1 MSLPAPFLQT
11 LEGVVGFNKAAFE
24 AVHTS
29 GETVT
34 AIRVNPNKNSD
45 QILFEH
51 TSPVPWCTHGHYLNT
66 RPSFTLDPSF
76 HAGAYYVQDA
86 SSMFLWQALTQVVGD
101 SDGLKVLDLCAAP
114 GGKSTLLSSYF
125 ENGLVVSNEVIKQRA
140 AVLVENTSKWGA
152 HNMVVTN
159 NDPSHFQSLPQFFD
173 VMVVDAPCSGS
184 GLFRK
189 DPSAI
194 EGWSLDLVAL
204 CAQRQQRILAD
215 ALPALALGGTLIY
228 ATCSYDPNE
237 DEHIADWLVNEMG
250 LTPQAIDINNYPG
263 IVESIA
269 PISKA
274 PGYRFYP
281 DQIKGEGFFIAAF
294 KKEKEVEVGTALTSF
309 KSKEAV
315 LEKLTKKMQEQV
327 AEVLPANDTIATFLQ
342 SGMIKAIPAVFESSI
357 LQLASQLYIK
367 KAGVSVG
374 ELKGKDF
381 IPAHEYALS
390 YLPLDIFN
398 KVDLDKEQA
407 LSYLRRAEFNCSGEK
422 GWNLMRYNGLGLGW
436 AKILPNRTN
445 NYYPQEWRILKA

>member
-1 MSLPAPFLQT
+1 MSLPTPFLQT

-34 AIRVNPNKNSD
+34 AIRVNPNKNPD

-51 TSPVPWCTHGHYLNT
+51 TSPVPWCTHGHYLNA
-66 RPSFTLDPSF
+66 RPSFTLDPNF

-101 SDGLKVLDLCAAP
+101 SNGLKVLDLCAAP

-189 DPSAI
+189 DPAAI

-250 LTPQAIDINNYPG
+250 LTPQVIDINNYEG
-263 IVESIA
+263 IVETAA

-281 DQIKGEGFFIAAF
+281 DQIRGEGFFIAAF
-294 KKEKEVEVGTALTSF
+294 KKEKEVGVALTSF

-315 LEKLTKKMQEQV
+315 LEKLTKKMQEQLV
-327 AEVLPANDTIATFLQ
+327 AVLPANDAVATFLQ
-342 SGMIKAIPAVFESSI
+342 SGMIKAIPAVFELSI

-367 KAGVSVG
+367 KAGISVG

-398 KVDLDKEQA
+398 RVDLDKEQA

>member
-407 LSYLRRAEFNCSGEK
+407 LSYLRRADFNCSGEK

>member
-1 MSLPAPFLQT
+1 LSLPAPFLQT

-34 AIRVNPNKNSD
+34 AIRVNPNKNPD

-51 TSPVPWCTHGHYLNT
+51 TSPVPWCTHGHYLEA
-66 RPSFTLDPSF
+66 RPSFTLDPNF

-189 DPSAI
+189 DPAAMD
-194 EGWSLDLVAL
+194 GWSTDLVAL

-250 LTPQAIDINNYPG
+250 LTPQIIDINNYAG
-263 IVESIA
+263 IVETAA

-281 DQIKGEGFFIAAF
+281 DQIRGEGFFIAAF
-294 KKEKEVEVGTALTSF
+294 KKEKEVGTAVTSF
-309 KSKEAV
+309 KSKDAV
-315 LEKLTKKMQEQV
+315 LKKLTKKMQEQL
-327 AEVLPANDTIATFLQ
+327 AAVLPTNDAIATFLQ
-342 SGMIKAIPAVFESSI
+342 SGMIKAIPVVFEASI

-367 KAGVSVG
+367 KAGVSIG
-374 ELKGKDF
+374 EIKGQDF
-381 IPAHEYALS
+381 IPAHELSVS
-390 YLPLDIFN
+390 YLPLDSFN
-398 KVDLDKEQA
+398 TVDLDKEQA
-407 LSYLRRAEFNCSGEK
+407 LSYLRRSEFNCSGEK

>member
-1 MSLPAPFLQT
+1 LSLPAPFLQT

-34 AIRVNPNKNSD
+34 AIRVNPNKNPD

-51 TSPVPWCTHGHYLNT
+51 TSPVPWCTHGHYLNA
-66 RPSFTLDPSF
+66 RPSFTLDPNF

-101 SDGLKVLDLCAAP
+101 SNGLKVLDLCAAP

-189 DPSAI
+189 DPSAMD
-194 EGWSLDLVAL
+194 GWSTDLVAL

-250 LTPQAIDINNYPG
+250 LTPQVIDINNYEG
-263 IVESIA
+263 IVETAA

-281 DQIKGEGFFIAAF
+281 DQIRGEGFFIAAF
-294 KKEKEVEVGTALTSF
+294 KKEKEVGVALTSF

-315 LEKLTKKMQEQV
+315 LEKLTKKMQEQLV
-327 AEVLPANDTIATFLQ
+327 AVLPANDAVATFLQ
-342 SGMIKAIPAVFESSI
+342 SGMIKAIPAVFELSI

-367 KAGVSVG
+367 KAGISVG

-398 KVDLDKEQA
+398 RVDLDKEQA

>member
-11 LEGVVGFNKAAFE
+11 LEGVAGFNKAAFE
-24 AVHTS
+24 AVHDS

-34 AIRVNPNKNSD
+34 AIRVNPNKNPG

-51 TSPVPWCTHGHYLNT
+51 TSPVPWCTHGHYLEA
-66 RPSFTLDPSF
+66 RPSFTLDPNF

-86 SSMFLWQALTQVVGD
+86 SSMFLWQAIAQVVGD
-101 SDGLKVLDLCAAP
+101 SNGLKVLDLCAAP

-159 NDPSHFQSLPQFFD
+159 NDPSHFQSLPHFFD

-189 DPSAI
+189 DPTAMD
-194 EGWSLDLVAL
+194 GWSTDLVAL

-228 ATCSYDPNE
+228 ATCSYDPQE

-250 LTPQAIDINNYPG
+250 LTPQVIEINNYAG
-263 IVESIA
+263 IVETAA
-269 PISKA
+269 PISNA

-281 DQIKGEGFFIAAF
+281 DQIRGEGFFIAAF
-294 KKEKEVEVGTALTSF
+294 KKEKEVSNTLASF

-315 LEKLTKKMQEQV
+315 LEKLTKKMHEHV
-327 AEVLPANDTIATFLQ
+327 AEVLLANDTIVTFLQ
-342 SGMIKAIPAVFESSI
+342 SGMIKAIPTEFESSI

-390 YLPLDIFN
+390 YLPLQAFN
-398 KVDLDKEQA
+398 RVDLDKEQA
-407 LSYLRRAEFNCSGEK
+407 LAYLRRADFDCNGEK
-422 GWNLMRYNGLGLGW
+422 GWNLMRYNGFGLGW
-436 AKILPNRTN
+436 AKILPNRIN
-445 NYYPQEWRILKA
+445 NYYPQEWRILKV

>member
-1 MSLPAPFLQT
+1 LRLPAPFLQS
-11 LEGVVGFNKAAFE
+11 LEGVVGFNKTAFE
-24 AVHTS
+24 AVHNS

-34 AIRVNPNKNSD
+34 AIRVNPNKNPD

-51 TSPVPWCTHGHYLNT
+51 TSPVPWCTHGHYLEA
-66 RPSFTLDPSF
+66 RPSFTLDPNF

-189 DPSAI
+189 DPSAMD
-194 EGWSLDLVAL
+194 GWSTDLVAL

-250 LTPQAIDINNYPG
+250 LTPQAIDINNYEG
-263 IVESIA
+263 IVETA
-269 PISKA
+269 ATISKA

-281 DQIKGEGFFIAAF
+281 DQIRGEGFFIAAF
-294 KKEKEVEVGTALTSF
+294 KKEKEVGVALTSF

-315 LEKLTKKMQEQV
+315 LEKLTKKMQEQL
-327 AEVLPANDTIATFLQ
+327 AAVLPANDAIATFLQ

-367 KAGVSVG
+367 KAGVSIG

-390 YLPLDIFN
+390 YLPVQTFN
-398 KVDLDKEQA
+398 SVDLDKEQA

-436 AKILPNRTN
+436 AKILPNRIN

>member
-24 AVHTS
+24 AVHGS

-34 AIRVNPNKNSD
+34 AIRVNPNKKPN

-51 TSPVPWCTHGHYLNT
+51 ASSVPWCTHGHYLKA
-66 RPSFTLDPSF
+66 RPSFTLDPNF

-86 SSMFLWQALTQVVGD
+86 SSMFLWQALSQVVGD
-101 SDGLKVLDLCAAP
+101 SNGLKVLDLCAAP

-189 DPSAI
+189 DPSAM
-194 EGWSLDLVAL
+194 EGWSTDLVAL

-228 ATCSYDPNE
+228 ATCSYDPQE

-250 LTPQAIDINNYPG
+250 LTPQVIDINNYEG
-263 IVESIA
+263 IVETAA

-281 DQIKGEGFFIAAF
+281 DQIRGEGFFIAAF
-294 KKEKEVEVGTALTSF
+294 KKEKEVGVALTSF

-315 LEKLTKKMQEQV
+315 LEKLTKKMQEQL
-327 AEVLPANDTIATFLQ
+327 AAVLPANDAVATFLQ

-367 KAGVSVG
+367 KAGVSIG

-390 YLPLDIFN
+390 YLPLQTFN

-436 AKILPNRTN
+436 AKILPNRIN

>member
-1 MSLPAPFLQT
+1 MPLPAPFLQS
-11 LEGVVGFNKAAFE
+11 LEGVVGYNKAAFE
-24 AVHTS
+24 AVHAS

-34 AIRVNPNKNSD
+34 AIRVNPNKNPD

-51 TSPVPWCTHGHYLNT
+51 TSPVPWCPHGHYLEA
-66 RPSFTLDPSF
+66 RPSFTLDPNF

-86 SSMFLWQALTQVVGD
+86 SSMFLWQALANVVGV
-101 SDGLKVLDLCAAP
+101 SNGQKVLDLCAAP
-114 GGKSTLLSSYF
+114 GGKSTLLSTYF
-125 ENGLVVSNEVIKQRA
+125 YNGLVVSNEVIKQRA

-189 DPSAI
+189 DPTAI
-194 EGWSLDLVAL
+194 DGWSKDLVDL

-215 ALPALALGGTLIY
+215 ALPALALGGILIY
-228 ATCSYDPNE
+228 ATCSYDVQE
-237 DEHIADWLVNEMG
+237 DEQIADWLVNEMG
-250 LTPQAIDINNYPG
+250 LTPQAINVNNYTG
-263 IVESIA
+263 IVETAA

-281 DQIKGEGFFIAAF
+281 DQIRGEGFFIAVF
-294 KKEKEVEVGTALTSF
+294 KKEKEAGTALTSF
-309 KSKEAV
+309 KSKEAI
-315 LEKLTKKMQEQV
+315 LEKLTKKMQEQLV
-327 AEVLPANDTIATFLQ
+327 PHIALDADTTSFLQ
-342 SGMIKAIPAVFESSI
+342 SGMIKAIPAAFESSI
-357 LQLASQLYIK
+357 VALATQLYIK

-390 YLPLDIFN
+390 YLPLKTFN
-398 KVDLDKEQA
+398 RVDLDKEQA
-407 LSYLRRAEFNCSGEK
+407 LSYLRRAEFNCNGEK

-436 AKILPNRTN
+436 AKILPNRIN
-445 NYYPQEWRILKA
+445 NYYPQEWRILKV

>member
-1 MSLPAPFLQT
+1 LSLPAPFLQT

-34 AIRVNPNKNSD
+34 AIRVNPNKNPD

-51 TSPVPWCTHGHYLNT
+51 TSPVPWCTHGHYLEA
-66 RPSFTLDPSF
+66 RPSFTLDPNF

-189 DPSAI
+189 DPTAM

-250 LTPQAIDINNYPG
+250 LTQQAIDINNYPG
-263 IVESIA
+263 IVETAA

-281 DQIKGEGFFIAAF
+281 DQIKGEGFFIAVF
-294 KKEKEVEVGTALTSF
+294 KKEKDLGTAVSSF

-327 AEVLPANDTIATFLQ
+327 AEVLPTNDTIATFLQ
-342 SGMIKAIPAVFESSI
+342 SGMIKAIPSVFESSI

-367 KAGVSVG
+367 KAGVSIG

-398 KVDLDKEQA
+398 RVDLDKEQA
-407 LSYLRRAEFNCSGEK
+407 LSYLRRAEFNCSGKK

>member
-24 AVHTS
+24 AVHSS

-34 AIRVNPNKNSD
+34 AIRVNPNKNPD

-51 TSPVPWCTHGHYLNT
+51 TSPVPWCPHGQYLNA
-66 RPSFTLDPSF
+66 RPSFTLDPNF

-86 SSMFLWQALTQVVGD
+86 SSMFLWEALTQVVGD

-281 DQIKGEGFFIAAF
+281 DQIRGEGFFIAAF
-294 KKEKEVEVGTALTSF
+294 KKEKELGTAVSSF

-315 LEKLTKKMQEQV
+315 LEKLTKKMQEQL
-327 AEVLPANDTIATFLQ
+327 AAVLPANDAIATFLQ

-407 LSYLRRAEFNCSGEK
+407 LSYLRRADFNCSGEK

>member
-24 AVHTS
+24 AVHSS

-34 AIRVNPNKNSD
+34 AIRVNPNKNPD

-51 TSPVPWCTHGHYLNT
+51 TSPVPWCPHGQYLNA
-66 RPSFTLDPSF
+66 RPSFTLDPNF

-86 SSMFLWQALTQVVGD
+86 SSMFLWEALTQVVGD

-189 DPSAI
+189 DPAAM
-194 EGWSLDLVAL
+194 EGWSTDLVAL

-250 LTPQAIDINNYPG
+250 LTPQAIHINNYAG
-263 IVESIA
+263 IVETAA

-281 DQIKGEGFFIAAF
+281 DQIRGEGFFIAAF
-294 KKEKEVEVGTALTSF
+294 KKEKELGTAVSSF

-398 KVDLDKEQA
+398 RVDLDKEQA

>member
-51 TSPVPWCTHGHYLNT
+51 TSPVPWCTHGHYLNA

-407 LSYLRRAEFNCSGEK
+407 LSYLRRADFNCSGEK

>member
-1 MSLPAPFLQT
+1 LSLPAPFLQT

-34 AIRVNPNKNSD
+34 AIRVNPNKDPD

-51 TSPVPWCTHGHYLNT
+51 TSPVPWCTHGHYLEA
-66 RPSFTLDPSF
+66 RPSFTLDPNF

-125 ENGLVVSNEVIKQRA
+125 ENGMVVSNEVIKQRA

-189 DPSAI
+189 DPAAM
-194 EGWSLDLVAL
+194 EGWSTDLVAL

-250 LTPQAIDINNYPG
+250 LTPQAIDINNYAG
-263 IVESIA
+263 IVETAA

-281 DQIKGEGFFIAAF
+281 DQIRGEGFFIAAF
-294 KKEKEVEVGTALTSF
+294 KKEKELGTAVSSF

-327 AEVLPANDTIATFLQ
+327 AAVLPTNDAIATFLQ

-398 KVDLDKEQA
+398 RVDLDKEQA

>member
-34 AIRVNPNKNSD
+34 AIRVNPNKKPN

-51 TSPVPWCTHGHYLNT
+51 TSSVPWCTHGHYLEA

-86 SSMFLWQALTQVVGD
+86 SSMFLWQTLTQVVGD
-101 SDGLKVLDLCAAP
+101 SNGLKVLDLCAAP

-189 DPSAI
+189 DPSAMD
-194 EGWSLDLVAL
+194 GWSTDLVAL

-228 ATCSYDPNE
+228 ATCSYDPQE

-250 LTPQAIDINNYPG
+250 LTPQAIDINNYAG
-263 IVESIA
+263 IVETAA

-294 KKEKEVEVGTALTSF
+294 KKEKEVGTAVSSF
-309 KSKEAV
+309 KSKDAV
-315 LEKLTKKMQEQV
+315 LEKLTKKTQEQL
-327 AEVLPANDTIATFLQ
+327 AAVLPANDTIATFLQ
-342 SGMIKAIPAVFESSI
+342 SGIIKAIPAVFESSI

-367 KAGVSVG
+367 KAGVSIG

-390 YLPLDIFN
+390 YLPVQTFN
-398 KVDLDKEQA
+398 RVDLDKEQA

-436 AKILPNRTN
+436 AKILPNRIN

>member
-11 LEGVVGFNKAAFE
+11 LEGVVGFDKAAFE
-24 AVHTS
+24 AVHDS

-34 AIRVNPNKNSD
+34 AIRVNPNKNPD

-51 TSPVPWCTHGHYLNT
+51 TSPVPWCKHGHYLNA
-66 RPSFTLDPSF
+66 RPSFTLDPNF

-86 SSMFLWQALTQVVGD
+86 SSMFLWEALTQVVGD

-189 DPSAI
+189 DPSAMD
-194 EGWSLDLVAL
+194 GWSTDLVAL

-250 LTPQAIDINNYPG
+250 LTPQVIDINNYEG
-263 IVESIA
+263 IVETAA

-281 DQIKGEGFFIAAF
+281 DQIRGEGFFIAAF
-294 KKEKEVEVGTALTSF
+294 KKEKEVGVALTSF

-398 KVDLDKEQA
+398 RVDLDKEQA

>member
-1 MSLPAPFLQT
+1 LSLPAPFLQT

-34 AIRVNPNKNSD
+34 AIRVNPNKNPD

-51 TSPVPWCTHGHYLNT
+51 TSPVPWCTHGHYLEA
-66 RPSFTLDPSF
+66 RPSFTLDPNF

-125 ENGLVVSNEVIKQRA
+125 ENGMVVSNEVIKQRA

-189 DPSAI
+189 DPAAM
-194 EGWSLDLVAL
+194 EGWSTDLVAL

-250 LTPQAIDINNYPG
+250 LTPQAIDINNYAG
-263 IVESIA
+263 IVETAA

-281 DQIKGEGFFIAAF
+281 DQIRGEGFFIAAF
-294 KKEKEVEVGTALTSF
+294 KKEKELGTAVSSF

-327 AEVLPANDTIATFLQ
+327 AAVLPTNDAIATFLQ

-398 KVDLDKEQA
+398 RVDLDKEQA

>member
-1 MSLPAPFLQT
+1 LSLPTPFLQT

-34 AIRVNPNKNSD
+34 AIRVNPNKNPD

-51 TSPVPWCTHGHYLNT
+51 TSPVPWCTHGHYLEA

-189 DPSAI
+189 DPAAM
-194 EGWSLDLVAL
+194 EGWSTDLVAL

-250 LTPQAIDINNYPG
+250 LTPQAIDINNYAG
-263 IVESIA
+263 IVETAA

-281 DQIKGEGFFIAAF
+281 DQIRGEGFFIAAF
-294 KKEKEVEVGTALTSF
+294 KKEKELGTAVSSF

-315 LEKLTKKMQEQV
+315 LEKLTKKMQEQL
-327 AEVLPANDTIATFLQ
+327 AAVLPTNDAIATFLQ

-390 YLPLDIFN
+390 YLQLDIFN
-398 KVDLDKEQA
+398 RVDLDKEQA

>member
-1 MSLPAPFLQT
+1 LQLPAPFLQS
-11 LEGVVGFNKAAFE
+11 LEGVVGFNKTAFE
-24 AVHTS
+24 AVHDS

-34 AIRVNPNKNSD
+34 AIRVNPFKNPD

-51 TSPVPWCTHGHYLNT
+51 TSPVPWCPHGHYLNA
-66 RPSFTLDPSF
+66 RPSFTLDPNF

-86 SSMFLWQALTQVVGD
+86 SSMFLWQALSQVVGD

-114 GGKSTLLSSYF
+114 GGKSTLLSTYF
-125 ENGLVVSNEVIKQRA
+125 HNGLVVSNEVIKQRA

-189 DPSAI
+189 DPTAMD
-194 EGWSLDLVAL
+194 GWSTDL
-204 CAQRQQRILAD
+204 
-215 ALPALALGGTLIY
+215 
-228 ATCSYDPNE
+228 
-237 DEHIADWLVNEMG
+237 EHIADWLVNEMG
-250 LTPQAIDINNYPG
+250 LTPQVIDINNYAG
-263 IVESIA
+263 IVETAA

-281 DQIKGEGFFIAAF
+281 DQIRGEGFFIAAF
-294 KKEKEVEVGTALTSF
+294 KKEKEVGAAITSF

-327 AEVLPANDTIATFLQ
+327 AEFLPTNETITTFLQ
-342 SGMIKAIPAVFESSI
+342 SGMIKAIPTVFESSI
-357 LQLASQLYIK
+357 LQLASQMYIK

-374 ELKGKDF
+374 EIKGQDF
-381 IPAHEYALS
+381 IPAHELAVS
-390 YLPLDIFN
+390 YLSLHTFN
-398 KVDLDKEQA
+398 AIDLDKEQA
-407 LSYLRRAEFNCSGEK
+407 LSYLRRADFNCSGEK
-422 GWNLMRYNGLGLGW
+422 GWTLMRYNGLGLGW

>member
-34 AIRVNPNKNSD
+34 AIRVNPNKDPD

-51 TSPVPWCTHGHYLNT
+51 TSPVPWCTHGHYLEA
-66 RPSFTLDPSF
+66 RPSFTLDPNF

-189 DPSAI
+189 DPAAM
-194 EGWSLDLVAL
+194 EGWSTDLVAL

-250 LTPQAIDINNYPG
+250 LTPQVIDINNYAG
-263 IVESIA
+263 IVETAA

-274 PGYRFYP
+274 PSYRFYP

-294 KKEKEVEVGTALTSF
+294 KIEKELGTAVSSF

-315 LEKLTKKMQEQV
+315 LEKLTKKMQEQL
-327 AEVLPANDTIATFLQ
+327 AAVLPTNDAIATFLQ

-398 KVDLDKEQA
+398 RVDLDKEQA

>member
-1 MSLPAPFLQT
+1 LSLPTPFLQT

-34 AIRVNPNKNSD
+34 AIRVNPNKNPD

-51 TSPVPWCTHGHYLNT
+51 TSPVPWCTHGHYLEA
-66 RPSFTLDPSF
+66 RPSFTLDPNF

-189 DPSAI
+189 DPSAMD
-194 EGWSLDLVAL
+194 GWSTDLVAL

-250 LTPQAIDINNYPG
+250 LTPQVIDINNYEG
-263 IVESIA
+263 IVETAA

-281 DQIKGEGFFIAAF
+281 DQIRGEGFFIAAF
-294 KKEKEVEVGTALTSF
+294 KKEKEVGVALTSF

-327 AEVLPANDTIATFLQ
+327 AEVLPTNDTIATFLQ
-342 SGMIKAIPAVFESSI
+342 SGMIKAIPSVFESSI

-398 KVDLDKEQA
+398 RVDLDKEQA
-407 LSYLRRAEFNCSGEK
+407 LSYLRRAEFSCNGEK

-436 AKILPNRTN
+436 AKILPNRIN
-445 NYYPQEWRILKA
+445 NYYPQEWRILKV

>member
-1 MSLPAPFLQT
+1 LSLPAPFLQT

-34 AIRVNPNKNSD
+34 AIRVNPNKNPD

-51 TSPVPWCTHGHYLNT
+51 TSPVPWCTHGHYLEA
-66 RPSFTLDPSF
+66 RPSFTLDPNF

-101 SDGLKVLDLCAAP
+101 SHGLKVLDLCAAP

-189 DPSAI
+189 DPTAMD
-194 EGWSLDLVAL
+194 GWSTDLVAL

-250 LTPQAIDINNYPG
+250 LTPQAIDINNYVG
-263 IVESIA
+263 IVETAS

-274 PGYRFYP
+274 SGYRFYP

-294 KKEKEVEVGTALTSF
+294 KKEKELGTVLSSF
-309 KSKEAV
+309 KSKDAV
-315 LEKLTKKMQEQV
+315 LEKLPKKMQEQL
-327 AEVLPANDTIATFLQ
+327 AAVLPTNDAIATFLQ

-367 KAGVSVG
+367 KAGISVG

-398 KVDLDKEQA
+398 RVDLDKEQA

>member
-34 AIRVNPNKNSD
+34 AIRVNPNKNPD

-51 TSPVPWCTHGHYLNT
+51 TSPVPWCTHGHYLEA
-66 RPSFTLDPSF
+66 RPSFTLDPNF

-189 DPSAI
+189 DPAAMD
-194 EGWSLDLVAL
+194 GWSTDLVAL

-250 LTPQAIDINNYPG
+250 LTPQIIDINNYAG
-263 IVESIA
+263 IVETAA

-281 DQIKGEGFFIAAF
+281 DQIRGEGFFIAAF
-294 KKEKEVEVGTALTSF
+294 KKEKEVGTAVTSF
-309 KSKEAV
+309 KSKDAV
-315 LEKLTKKMQEQV
+315 LKKLTKKMQEQL
-327 AEVLPANDTIATFLQ
+327 AAVLPTNDAIATFLQ
-342 SGMIKAIPAVFESSI
+342 SGMIKAIPVVFEASI

-367 KAGVSVG
+367 KAGVSIG
-374 ELKGKDF
+374 EIKGQDF
-381 IPAHEYALS
+381 IPAHELSVS
-390 YLPLDIFN
+390 YLPLDSFN
-398 KVDLDKEQA
+398 TVDLDKEQA
-407 LSYLRRAEFNCSGEK
+407 LSYLRRSEFNCSGEK

>member
-1 MSLPAPFLQT
+1 LSLPAPFLQS
-11 LEGVVGFNKAAFE
+11 LEGVVGFNKTAFE
-24 AVHTS
+24 AVHDS
-29 GETVT
+29 GKTVT
-34 AIRVNPNKNSD
+34 AIRVNPKKHPN

-51 TSPVPWCTHGHYLNT
+51 RSPVPWCTHGHYLEA

-101 SDGLKVLDLCAAP
+101 SNGLKVLDLCAAP

-125 ENGLVVSNEVIKQRA
+125 ENGLIVSNEVIKQRA

-189 DPSAI
+189 DPSAMD
-194 EGWSLDLVAL
+194 GWSTDLVAL

-250 LTPQAIDINNYPG
+250 LTPQAIDINNYEG
-263 IVESIA
+263 IVETAA

-281 DQIKGEGFFIAAF
+281 DQIRGEGFFIAAF
-294 KKEKEVEVGTALTSF
+294 KKEKEVGVALTSF

-315 LEKLTKKMQEQV
+315 LEKLTKKMQEQL
-327 AEVLPANDTIATFLQ
+327 AAVLPANDAIATFLQ

-367 KAGVSVG
+367 KAGVSIG

-390 YLPLDIFN
+390 YLPVQTFN
-398 KVDLDKEQA
+398 SVDLDKEQA

-436 AKILPNRTN
+436 AKILPNRIN

>member
-1 MSLPAPFLQT
+1 MRLPAPFLQS
-11 LEGVVGFNKAAFE
+11 LEGVVGFNKTAFE
-24 AVHTS
+24 AVHDS

-34 AIRVNPNKNSD
+34 AIRVNPKKQPN

-51 TSPVPWCTHGHYLNT
+51 TSPVPWCTHGHYLEA
-66 RPSFTLDPSF
+66 RPSFTLDPNF

-86 SSMFLWQALTQVVGD
+86 SSMFLWQALSQVVGD

-114 GGKSTLLSSYF
+114 GGKSTLLSTYF
-125 ENGLVVSNEVIKQRA
+125 HNGLVVSNEVIKQRA
-140 AVLVENTSKWGA
+140 SVLVENMSKWGA
-152 HNMVVTN
+152 SNTVVTN
-159 NDPSHFQSLPQFFD
+159 NDPVHFQSLSGFFD

-215 ALPALALGGTLIY
+215 ALPALSEGGVLIY
-228 ATCSYDPNE
+228 ATCSYDPHE
-237 DEHIADWLVNEMG
+237 DEMIADWLVQEMG
-250 LTPQAIDINNYPG
+250 LTPLHIDVNPAFG
-263 IVESIA
+263 IVETVANKSG
-269 PISKA
+269 A

-281 DQIKGEGFFIAAF
+281 DQIRGEGFFIAAF
-294 KKEKEVEVGTALTSF
+294 KKEKSILASHIPF
-309 KSKEAV
+309 KTKEAS
-315 LEKLTKKMQEQV
+315 LEKLTKKMQEQLV
-327 AEVLPANDTIATFLQ
+327 PHIALDTNTTTFLQ
-342 SGMIKAIPAVFESSI
+342 SGMIKAIPAVFEASI

-374 ELKGKDF
+374 EIKGQDF
-381 IPAHEYALS
+381 IPAHELAVS
-390 YLPLDIFN
+390 YLSLHTFN
-398 KVDLDKEQA
+398 AIDLDKEQA
-407 LSYLRRAEFNCSGEK
+407 LSYLRRADFNCSGEK

-436 AKILPNRTN
+436 AKILPNRMN